1 MALSAKQR
9 RAARYLG
16 LYMTQVEAARRVVV
30 NPRTIRRWLTDDAE
44 FAALVQSEREAG
56 NNLQASGYLRRGECC
71 DAVLVTTSTSVAHAP
86 RLTASFLVSGDTK
99 RIPTQRRSS
108 VRPLGYGLLRAT
120 AGEPLVPP

>member
-56 NNLQASGYLRRGECC
+56 NDLQAEDVLQDLLLSTDERVRLSAAIHLRKSAAG
-71 DAVLVTTSTSVAHAP
+71 AGAP
-86 RLTASFLVSGDTK
+86 AGDPDDDLITEF
-99 RIPTQRRSS
+99 
-108 VRPLGYGLLRAT
+108 A
-120 AGEPLVPP
+120 